1 MIQNIK
7 TESHIVLKVS
17 VGIVN
22 YKFGKAIIK
31 NDL

>member
-7 TESHIVLKVS
+7 TESHIVLS